1 MLSFPPRFK
10 ASLALLTFVVV
21 IFSPSLAPARDF
33 SSLDIMKLK
42 VQASMGDWDAQK
54 SLGAAY
60 SNDNFGIPKDRIAA
74 IKWYSEAE
82 ASNDYKK
89 EWFQA
94 ELQSEI
100 GDLYREGNDQ
110 DKLIAIEW
118 FEKVLRNGDALDIS
132 VASKKLGYMYRNG
145 EGVQADKELAIK
157 YFTRSAEL
165 DNHRAQFVLGYM
177 YCEGEALV
185 NDFKAGLKWTLKAAE
200 GGVKAAQYNLG
211 VGYIVG
217 DKCTGKDHVLG
228 YMWMNILSNLNYKD
242 AEEIKNNL
250 STMSPADISKAQKLS
265 QECITQN
272 YKDCGH

>member
-1 MLSFPPRFK
+1 
-10 ASLALLTFVVV
+10 
-21 IFSPSLAPARDF
+21 
-33 SSLDIMKLK
+33 MKLK
-42 VQASMGDWDAQK
+42 VQASMGDWGAQK
-54 SLGAAY
+54 MLGAAY

-118 FEKVLRNGDALDIS
+118 FEKVLRSGDALNIS
-132 VASKKLGYMYRNG
+132 VASKTLGDMYRNG

-157 YFTRSAEL
+157 YYTRSAEL
-165 DNHRAQFVLGYM
+165 DNHRAQFALGYM

-185 NDFKAGLKWTLKAAE
+185 NDFKAGLKWSLKAAE

-211 VGYIVG
+211 VGYITG

-228 YMWMNILSNLNYKD
+228 YMWMNILSNVNYKD
-242 AEEIKNNL
+242 AEVIKNNL
-250 STMSPADISKAQKLS
+250 FTMSPADISKAQKLS
-265 QECITQN
+265 QECITRN